1 VSEENVQL
9 VRGVLE
15 AYVALLYNQRQRGRH
30 SGIWTDLPPYAQVF
44 TVRDG
49 KLVRWRT
56 FPDQYSALNAVGL
69 A

>member
-1 VSEENVQL
+1 M
-9 VRGVLE
+9 GCGPTD
-15 AYVALLYNQRQRGRH
+15 QRQRGRH
-30 SGIWTDLPPYAQVF
+30 SGIWTERPPYAQVF

-56 FPDQYSALNAVGL
+56 FPDQAAALSAVGL